1 MPSFDHDVALEFL
14 VEMQLAVRD
23 AIVASRGK
31 QLAGVDKTTAAD
43 TIYAIDAVVEPAVLD
58 VCREWAKRQPMV
70 LIAEGIEREDGT
82 EGPVKLGDGEP
93 VIRVILDP
101 IDGTRGIMHD
111 KRAAWSLGGV
121 APDKGD
127 GTRLRDIEVA
137 AMTEL
142 PTSKMG
148 QADVLTASTQLGL
161 RGERHDLLNRGVV
174 DLPIR
179 PSTATTVEHGFA
191 SVASFFP
198 GTMTLAAE
206 LTEALMATQLGPAD
220 VAKASV
226 FVDQYI
232 STGGQWY
239 ELIVGHDRFN
249 ADLRPAFYE
258 RLGAGAG
265 LCCHPYDC
273 ASWLVAEM
281 AGVILTDVAGKPL
294 DGPMDL
300 LTGINWVGYA
310 NKTLQSRLE
319 PELQRWMGV

>member
-1 MPSFDHDVALEFL
+1 M
-14 VEMQLAVRD
+14 RD

-31 QLAGVDKTTAAD
+31 PLAGVDKTTEAD
-43 TIYAIDAVVEPAVLD
+43 TIYAIDAVVEPVVLEI
-58 VCREWAKRQPMV
+58 CKAWAKEQPMW

-127 GTRLRDIEVA
+127 ATRLRDIEVA

-148 QADVLTASTQLGL
+148 SADVLTASTEVGVS
-161 RGERHDLLNRGVV
+161 GERHELATGNATPLD
-174 DLPIR
+174 IR
-179 PSTATTVEHGFA
+179 PSTATTLLHSFA
-191 SVASFFP
+191 SITSFFP
-198 GTMTLAAE
+198 GTMTLAAK
-206 LTEALMATQLGPAD
+206 LTEELIATQLGPAD

-226 FVDQYI
+226 FTDQYI

-249 ADLRPAFYE
+249 ADLRPVFYE
-258 RLGAGAG
+258 QTAQAKG

-273 ASWLVAEM
+273 AALLVAEM
-281 AGVILTDVAGKPL
+281 AGVVITDAKGNPL
-294 DGPMDL
+294 DAPLDL
-300 LTGINWVGYA
+300 TSPVSWVGYA
-310 NKTLQSRLE
+310 NPSLRRDIE
-319 PELQRWMGV
+319 PELQRLLQR